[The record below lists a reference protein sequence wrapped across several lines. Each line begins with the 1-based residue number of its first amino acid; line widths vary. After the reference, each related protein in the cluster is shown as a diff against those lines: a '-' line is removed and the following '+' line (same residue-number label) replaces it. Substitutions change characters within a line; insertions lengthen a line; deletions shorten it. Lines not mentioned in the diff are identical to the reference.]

1 MNTNLNITC
10 YELVCVQDAKASI
23 ALMYENELEQHSL
36 RIGVCVQDAKASI
49 APMYEHEL
57 EQHSLRIGVCVQDAK
72 ASIAPITRRK

>member
-1 MNTNLNITC
+1 
-10 YELVCVQDAKASI
+10 
-23 ALMYENELEQHSL
+23 MYENELEQHSL